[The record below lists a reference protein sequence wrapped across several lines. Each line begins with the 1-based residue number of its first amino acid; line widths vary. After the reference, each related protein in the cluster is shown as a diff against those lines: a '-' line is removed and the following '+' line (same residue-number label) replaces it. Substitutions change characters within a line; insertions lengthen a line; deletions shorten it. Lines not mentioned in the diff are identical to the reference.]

1 MGACNLITD
10 VVVLH
15 VSFFRGLD
23 IIATRLADCNF
34 GSTAEKVH
42 SPQISIGAQNL

>member
-15 VSFFRGLD
+15 VSFRGLD
-23 IIATRLADCNF
+23 IIATGLADCNF

-42 SPQISIGAQNL
+42 CPQISIGAQNL